1 MNEFQTEILR
11 KAAAREL
18 PEQLAA
24 DYTLVQLAQCAELIG
39 ADLLSGEAVK
49 DEKGRVCSIICPAIT
64 LRGRKALESARQSE
78 LEPVTLPTRVD
89 KGITRLRD
97 NRWFAHLI
105 IIAIILIGIG
115 AVFTSLDTMIG
126 FWRKYILHSEVVFPA
141 QNAIRY
147 VSHSIEKLPEGYTVL
162 IHFQRDHDEEPWGRH
177 FFQARI
183 PDDSAQKIL
192 QFGGATAGQ
201 YFETSI
207 TNGGKAATAA
217 YTPFLQAA
225 LSLNLSG
232 PEKVIISGNH
242 GLKSFDIDIK

>member
-11 KAAAREL
+11 KASAREL

-39 ADLLSGEAVK
+39 VDLLSGEPIK

-64 LRGRKALESARQSE
+64 LRGREALESARQSGP
-78 LEPVTLPTRVD
+78 EPATSPTRVD
-89 KGITRLRD
+89 KVIARLR
-97 NRWFAHLI
+97 NSRWSAPVI
-105 IIAIILIGIG
+105 IVAIVLMGIG
-115 AVFTSLDTMIG
+115 AVFVSLDNIFG
-126 FWRKYILHSEVVFPA
+126 FWRKYILNSEMASPA

-147 VSHSIEKLPEGYTVL
+147 ISHSVEKLPEGYIVL
-162 IHFQRDHDEEPWGRH
+162 IHFQREHDEEPWGRH
-177 FFQARI
+177 FFHACL
-183 PDDSAQKIL
+183 PDDSAQRIL
-192 QFGGATAGQ
+192 QFSGSTAGQ

-225 LSLNLSG
+225 LSLSLSG
-232 PEKVIISGNH
+232 PETVTISGNH
-242 GLKSFDIDIK
+242 GLKSFEIHVK